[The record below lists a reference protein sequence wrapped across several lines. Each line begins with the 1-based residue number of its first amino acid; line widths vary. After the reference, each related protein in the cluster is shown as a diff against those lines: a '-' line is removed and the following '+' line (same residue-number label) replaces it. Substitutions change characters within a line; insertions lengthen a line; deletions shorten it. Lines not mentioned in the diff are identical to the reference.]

1 MSKTIVE
8 VETKT
13 FIRFWLVLLG
23 FAAVGLFIFK
33 SREALAIVGVS
44 AILAIAIHP
53 LAIKLDKLIGRQTK
67 SKLPSVV
74 AYLIVLLVLS
84 AIVIAIGPLI
94 VNEFARFVSTVP
106 AMVASADL
114 SKINALG
121 DSIGVSNLSGE
132 LVSSLENLSKN
143 ILSTFGS
150 SVVTGVGA
158 VVGVLGK
165 IVVIIIMTLF
175 FLLEG
180 PDIANELWT
189 KLGARKSTSDA
200 TDRDTKMLTEMRLIS
215 YKMARAFS
223 TFVDKKV
230 VVAIIDGMV
239 TILSI
244 SILSLIFR
252 VETPLALPMG
262 VITMFFCLIPMF
274 GQGIG
279 GAIVFLLLIFNNP
292 VMAVI
297 WGIFYLIY
305 AIIESHV
312 FEPKIQGDALNLKPV
327 VVLIAITIGTS
338 LLGLFGTIIAI
349 PITGCIKILIDEYPT
364 LRKISKGTA

>member
-121 DSIGVSNLSGE
+121 DSIGV
-132 LVSSLENLSKN
+132 
-143 ILSTFGS
+143 F
-150 SVVTGVGA
+150 GVGDGCNGFPG
-158 VVGVLGK
+158 VG
-165 IVVIIIMTLF
+165 
-175 FLLEG
+175 
-180 PDIANELWT
+180 DIRPVADFGRIYGT
-189 KLGARKSTSDA
+189 GAR
-200 TDRDTKMLTEMRLIS
+200 
-215 YKMARAFS
+215 F
-223 TFVDKKV
+223 
-230 VVAIIDGMV
+230 
-239 TILSI
+239 
-244 SILSLIFR
+244 
-252 VETPLALPMG
+252 
-262 VITMFFCLIPMF
+262 
-274 GQGIG
+274 
-279 GAIVFLLLIFNNP
+279 
-292 VMAVI
+292 
-297 WGIFYLIY
+297 
-305 AIIESHV
+305 
-312 FEPKIQGDALNLKPV
+312 
-327 VVLIAITIGTS
+327 VVL
-338 LLGLFGTIIAI
+338 
-349 PITGCIKILIDEYPT
+349 
-364 LRKISKGTA
+364 

>member
-1 MSKTIVE
+1 
-8 VETKT
+8 
-13 FIRFWLVLLG
+13 
-23 FAAVGLFIFK
+23 
-33 SREALAIVGVS
+33 
-44 AILAIAIHP
+44 
-53 LAIKLDKLIGRQTK
+53 
-67 SKLPSVV
+67 
-74 AYLIVLLVLS
+74 
-84 AIVIAIGPLI
+84 
-94 VNEFARFVSTVP
+94 
-106 AMVASADL
+106 
-114 SKINALG
+114 
-121 DSIGVSNLSGE
+121 
-132 LVSSLENLSKN
+132 
-143 ILSTFGS
+143 
-150 SVVTGVGA
+150 
-158 VVGVLGK
+158 
-165 IVVIIIMTLF
+165 MTLF

-305 AIIESHV
+305 AIIESNV